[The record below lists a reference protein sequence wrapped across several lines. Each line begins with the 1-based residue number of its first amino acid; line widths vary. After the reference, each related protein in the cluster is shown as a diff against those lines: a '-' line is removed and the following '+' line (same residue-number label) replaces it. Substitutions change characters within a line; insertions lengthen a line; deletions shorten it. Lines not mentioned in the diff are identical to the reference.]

1 MADETTSIS
10 SSRISAADIHRANFA
25 VVRRGFEPRE
35 VRSFLDHISHELEL
49 SEQREQE
56 LRRLVSEAEMRAA
69 NPVISESM
77 LTAALGQQSA
87 AILRSAHEEAEK
99 VLGAAQAQASQ
110 LVQEAQHRASAIAVD
125 SEQRAAER
133 VGAAEQ
139 DAANL
144 EAQALAHAQEV
155 VARAKADGETLVARA
170 REQARQVL
178 EAAQGNREQVLS
190 DMNVRRRAMFLQ
202 LEQLRA
208 ARDEIANVVG
218 SVGESVGRLVEGIMS
233 SDEAARLAAQEVVR
247 RQPTPPEFEDAA
259 SSAPA
264 AEGAH
269 DAEPVPDRGLA
280 VVAEAGE
287 QEADEAALPDA
298 GALEELF
305 AKIRESARD
314 TGLVPVVTPEG
325 PAAALSDADAEA
337 VRSRDELIEGPSQTL
352 SRKIKRILQD
362 EQNRILDGIRDG
374 SIGTEFGDAGAVA
387 TAIAG
392 ATVDPLL
399 DAARAGRE
407 YAQRHGGGNGAG
419 LSDEDVVSIAEGL
432 AASMLR
438 TMEPRITEALGA
450 SDPAAQ
456 VSSAFREWRG
466 PRIDRLVTDAA
477 LRAFSASLLR
487 VTSGGKIRWIVASTD
502 QPCADCSDNALEGA
516 VASGSQFPTG
526 QQHPPVH
533 AGCRC
538 VIVPALS

>member
-1 MADETTSIS
+1 
-10 SSRISAADIHRANFA
+10 
-25 VVRRGFEPRE
+25 
-35 VRSFLDHISHELEL
+35 
-49 SEQREQE
+49 
-56 LRRLVSEAEMRAA
+56 
-69 NPVISESM
+69 
-77 LTAALGQQSA
+77 
-87 AILRSAHEEAEK
+87 
-99 VLGAAQAQASQ
+99 
-110 LVQEAQHRASAIAVD
+110 
-125 SEQRAAER
+125 
-133 VGAAEQ
+133 
-139 DAANL
+139 
-144 EAQALAHAQEV
+144 
-155 VARAKADGETLVARA
+155 
-170 REQARQVL
+170 
-178 EAAQGNREQVLS
+178 
-190 DMNVRRRAMFLQ
+190 
-202 LEQLRA
+202 
-208 ARDEIANVVG
+208 
-218 SVGESVGRLVEGIMS
+218 MS
-233 SDEAARLAAQEVVR
+233 SDEAARLAAQEVLR
-247 RQPTPPEFEDAA
+247 RQPTPPEFEDLSAA
-259 SSAPA
+259 SPTAEVAHEVEPERDRA
-264 AEGAH
+264 A
-269 DAEPVPDRGLA
+269 A
-280 VVAEAGE
+280 VVAEAQE
-287 QEADEAALPDA
+287 QASDEAALPDA

-314 TGLVPVVTPEG
+314 TGLVPVVAPEG
-325 PAAALSDADAEA
+325 PAAALSEADAEA
-337 VRSRDELIEGPSQTL
+337 VRSRDELIEGPAQTL

-487 VTSGGKIRWIVASTD
+487 VTKGGKIRWIVASTD

-516 VASGSQFPTG
+516 VVSGSQFPTG